1 MMDSNATS
9 THITDNETSA
19 SGIPSQGPSSL
30 STGEKSNVA
39 AVVASK
45 STFSAPAP
53 QSNKETLKER
63 FTKQD
68 IENSLTFLEHPSNFE
83 SVFGSGGP
91 TTTGKPNQS
100 SNQGYAILAQIV
112 SRRSKGRLNLN
123 AKAMREQF
131 ACHRKTFITVK
142 NKLQQAGFGVT
153 DEDWQKGIYT
163 ISHKLESMC
172 TCYDRMDALFSSR
185 RNASPLARLPTSV
198 PVAQD
203 SVLEDDDRSVL
214 SISSTQ
220 VLQRQQKRPL
230 MDTETQTSNKRT
242 CTTDRHKTQPTLD
255 SPSSS
260 EVSRRSFLSSFD
272 QATTKTAYVT
282 EVIETKRLELEEN
295 RLEWEM
301 SLKLQKL
308 ELEEQ
313 RESLRL
319 ELKEQRESLIL
330 ELEEQRESIR
340 LELEVQKMEQESQ
353 RWKTEM
359 ESRVAIQTL
368 LVIQAGWERGVS
380 EQQIRALINTIVPR
394 SN

>member
-1 MMDSNATS
+1 MDSNATS

-19 SGIPSQGPSSL
+19 SGTPSQGPSSL
-30 STGEKSNVA
+30 PAGEKSNVA

-45 STFSAPAP
+45 STFGAPAP

-63 FTKQD
+63 LTKQD

-83 SVFGSGGP
+83 SVFGSGGQ

-123 AKAMREQF
+123 ENAMREQF

-153 DEDWQKGIYT
+153 DEDRQKGIYT
-163 ISHKLESMC
+163 ISHKLEI
-172 TCYDRMDALFSSR
+172 
-185 RNASPLARLPTSV
+185 
-198 PVAQD
+198 AQN
-203 SVLEDDDRSVL
+203 SVLEDDDISVL

-220 VLQRQQKRPL
+220 VLQRQQKQPL

-242 CTTDRHKTQPTLD
+242 CTTDRHKAQPTLD

-272 QATTKTAYVT
+272 QVTTKTAYVT
-282 EVIETKRLELEEN
+282 EVIETKRLEMEEK

-301 SLKLQKL
+301 SLELRKL

-330 ELEEQRESIR
+330 ELEEQRESMS
-340 LELEVQKMEQESQ
+340 LELEMQKMEQESQ

-380 EQQIRALINTIVPR
+380 EQQIRALINTIIPQ